1 VLRLPFIA
9 AAVAWIGFAS
19 SCSQLAGAQQPN
31 QKTAAEVFK
40 NIQVLKRVPAN
51 QWFDT
56 MSFIAGS
63 LGVTCDHCHTSSFDV
78 DEGNPAKLKAREMM
92 RMVDE
97 INSNHFDSHIAVT
110 CNTCHRGT
118 LKPQHGPVPNVEHW
132 KKAAEKVEPP
142 PSSAE
147 ILARYRKL
155 IGKGTGDA
163 VHTQSVSFEIAT
175 YNGTGPAR
183 QNSLDVL
190 LDGSD
195 KIRTS
200 TRDGQTVK
208 TLIKNGHEAWINEG
222 AGWRAMN
229 EGEASTAFEDA
240 NILSPDQ
247 VGDIDSSGAVF
258 EDKVNGERAYVI
270 PVELK
275 HGRKWFFFDVNSGVL
290 LRKRI
295 FFPSFYGD
303 GSVDF
308 EYADYRN
315 YGKAVLPTTFQIVNA
330 GGNGLTISHAT
341 SRRVNIGIKGSEFE
355 TTK

>member
-1 VLRLPFIA
+1 MRLPLIA
-9 AAVAWIGFAS
+9 SVVAWFGIVSS
-19 SCSQLAGAQQPN
+19 SCSQLDAQQSN

-40 NIQVLKRVPAN
+40 NIQVLKRVPAD

-56 MSFIAGS
+56 MAFIAGS
-63 LGVTCDHCHTSSFDV
+63 LGVTCDHCHSSSFDV
-78 DEGNPAKLKAREMM
+78 DEGNPSKLKAREMM

-97 INSNHFDSHIAVT
+97 INRNHFDANTVVT

-118 LKPQHGPVPNVEHW
+118 LKPQHGPEPNVDHW
-132 KKAAEKVEPP
+132 KKAAEKASAP

-155 IGKGTGDA
+155 IGKGTGDGI
-163 VHTQSVSFEIAT
+163 VTQSVSLQIAT

-183 QNSLDVL
+183 HSSLDVL
-190 LDGSD
+190 LDGPD
-195 KIRTS
+195 KTRTT
-200 TRDGQTVK
+200 TRDGELVK
-208 TLIKNGHEAWINEG
+208 TLIKSGHEAWINEG
-222 AGWRAMN
+222 ASWRAMN

-240 NILSPDQ
+240 TILNPDQ
-247 VGDIDSSGAVF
+247 VGSVDNLGLVF

-275 HGRKWFFFDVNSGVL
+275 HGRKWLFFDANSGVL

-308 EYADYRN
+308 DYADYRPF
-315 YGKAVLPTTFQIVNA
+315 GKTVLPTTFQIVNA
-330 GGNGLTISHAT
+330 GGAGLTISHAT
-341 SRRVNIGIKGSEFE
+341 SRHVNIEIKDSEFE
-355 TTK
+355 TGK

>member
-1 VLRLPFIA
+1 MRLPLIVA
-9 AAVAWIGFAS
+9 VVAWFGIAS
-19 SCSQLAGAQQPN
+19 FSPQLADALQAN
-31 QKTAAEVFK
+31 QKSAAEVFK
-40 NIQVLKRVPAN
+40 NIQVLKRVPAD

-56 MSFIAGS
+56 MAFIAGS
-63 LGVTCDHCHTSSFDV
+63 LGVTCDHCHSSSSFDV

-97 INSNHFDSHIAVT
+97 INRNHFDANTVVT

-132 KKAAEKVEPP
+132 MEAADKASPP
-142 PSSAE
+142 PSPAE

-163 VHTQSVSFEIAT
+163 VRTQSVSLELAT
-175 YNGTGPAR
+175 YDGTGPAR
-183 QNSLDVL
+183 RSSLEVL
-190 LDGSD
+190 LDGPD

-200 TRDGQTVK
+200 TRDGQRVK

-229 EGEASTAFEDA
+229 EGEASTALEQA
-240 NILSPDQ
+240 NILKPDQ
-247 VGDIDSSGAVF
+247 VGNVDNSGVVF
-258 EDKVNGERAYVI
+258 EDKVNGKRAYVI

-275 HGRKWFFFDVNSGVL
+275 HGRKWFFFDANSGVL

-308 EYADYRN
+308 DYADYRSF
-315 YGKAVLPTTFQIVNA
+315 GKTVLPATFQIVNA
-330 GGNGLTISHAT
+330 GGAGLTISHAT
-341 SRRVNIGIKGSEFE
+341 SRQVNIKTKDSEFE
-355 TTK
+355 K

>member
-1 VLRLPFIA
+1 MRLLSA
-9 AAVAWIGFAS
+9 TAAVCIGIAQFID
-19 SCSQLAGAQQPN
+19 AQQSN

-40 NIQVLKRVPAN
+40 NVQVLKRVPAD

-56 MSFIAGS
+56 MAFIAGS

-78 DEGNPAKLKAREMM
+78 DDGNPAKLKAREMM

-97 INSNHFDSHIAVT
+97 INRNHFDANTVVT

-118 LKPQHGPVPNVEHW
+118 LKPQHSPVPNVGHW
-132 KKAAEKVEPP
+132 KKAAEKVSPP
-142 PSSAE
+142 PPSAE
-147 ILARYRKL
+147 ILARYHKL
-155 IGKGTGDA
+155 IRKGTRDA
-163 VHTQSVSFEIAT
+163 VLTQSVSLQIAT
-175 YNGTGPAR
+175 YNGTAPAR
-183 QNSLDVL
+183 QSSLDVL
-190 LDGSD
+190 VDGPD

-222 AGWRAMN
+222 AGWRAMD

-247 VGDIDSSGAVF
+247 VGNIDNSGAVF
-258 EDKVNGERAYVI
+258 EDQVNGERAYVI
-270 PVELK
+270 PVESK
-275 HGRKWFFFDVNSGVL
+275 HGRKWFFFDANSGVL

-315 YGKAVLPTTFQIVNA
+315 YGKAVLPTIFQIVNA
-330 GGNGLTISHAT
+330 GGAGLTISHAT
-341 SRRVNIGIKGSEFE
+341 SRRVNIGIKDSEFE